1 MSVPLNPGIGG
12 LEAGSLAYIV
22 YRHLYTGFYNAQD
35 KKDAGHPWG
44 ITEGDDTSIRLH
56 NLAYNFAEA
65 IAYGLTGD
73 GGESSGGI
81 FLDYLKRSGGSMT
94 GSLAANDG
102 FEAGIANTK
111 VLEIVKEDVS
121 GDDHVIVP
129 TSYGVKIHGDLHTG
143 GALFLNNEKLIAY
156 DNTSETAYITSPTI
170 DFSDS
175 ALLSQGNILFGNR
188 KESGVYISSNHL
200 QVNGN
205 NVYHEG
211 NANRATV
218 DWLMYNASVEGNLF
232 VENITHLN
240 GLLHACNGVELGI
253 GNDIILDIRSDGCVH
268 MNNHLSFASGYGIKI
283 EGIPVLARI
292 NKDDIQL
299 GAVGG
304 DLILGNDFTNKI
316 KLYAGISGIDGQYLL
331 LSKYGAAYFPY
342 SLSVRHNYGDLL
354 LSSYQVDSNDEGI
367 SIHKKL
373 RFGDSKGAYLSGKAD
388 GLAFCSSVIRYKDTD
403 SYIFNH
409 ETNFSYRASES
420 YYRPLDRLSNSLFIG
435 TDADFITYRKPVEAE
450 GHIGINSSSTR
461 LTAKGLFFSSEK
473 YLLSAT
479 DGIKHY
485 GNACFLNSLG
495 SESFSSGFAGS
506 GWAIMYN
513 KTTGNIAA
521 TFDELTIRKKM
532 RIYELEVQKIST
544 TNGSLWV
551 SDNCSGD
558 RVIKL

>member
-1 MSVPLNPGIGG
+1 MSVSLNPGIGG
-12 LEAGSLAYIV
+12 LEPGSLTYTV
-22 YRHLYTGFYNAQD
+22 YRHLYTGFFNAQD

-65 IAYGLTGD
+65 IAYGMTGD

-81 FLDYLKRSGGSMT
+81 LLDYLKRSGGVMT
-94 GSLAANDG
+94 GSLTANYG

-111 VLEIVKEDVS
+111 VLEIFEEDIT
-121 GDDHVIVP
+121 GDDNVIVP
-129 TSYGVKIHGDLHTG
+129 PSYGVKIYGDLNTG
-143 GALFLNNEKLIAY
+143 GALLLNNEKLIAY
-156 DNTSETAYITSPTI
+156 DNTSKTAYITSSSI

-175 ALLSQGNILFGNR
+175 RLFSKGSILFGSK
-188 KESGVYISSNHL
+188 KESGVYISPQHL

-218 DWLMYNASVEGNLF
+218 DWLMYNASVGGGLF
-232 VENITHLN
+232 VENITQLN

-253 GNDIILDIRSDGCVH
+253 GNEIILDIRSDGCVNI
-268 MNNHLSFASGYGIKI
+268 NNHLSFASGYGIKI
-283 EGIPVLARI
+283 EGIPVLVRVS
-292 NKDDIQL
+292 KDDIQL
-299 GAVGG
+299 GAIGG
-304 DLILGNDFTNKI
+304 DLILGNDLTNKI
-316 KLYAGISGIDGQYLL
+316 KLYAGISDIDGQYLL

-354 LSSYQVDSNDEGI
+354 LSSYRVDSSDEGI
-367 SIHKKL
+367 IIHKKL
-373 RFGDSKGAYLSGKAD
+373 RFEDSKGSYLSGKPD
-388 GLAFCSSVIRYKDTD
+388 GLAFCSSVIRYKDTE
-403 SYIFNH
+403 SYVFKH
-409 ETNFSYRASES
+409 ETSFSYRASES
-420 YYRPLDRLSNSLFIG
+420 YYRPLDRLSNSLFID
-435 TDADFITYRKPVEAE
+435 TDADFITYRKPLEAE
-450 GHIGINSSSTR
+450 GHIGINNSFTR
-461 LTAKGLFFSSEK
+461 LTAKGLFFSNEK

-485 GNACFLNSLG
+485 GNAYFLNSLS
-495 SESFSSGFAGS
+495 SEFFSSGFAGS
-506 GWAIMYN
+506 GWAIIHN
-513 KTTGNIAA
+513 KTTGNVAA

-532 RIYELEVQKIST
+532 RVYELEVQKISA

-558 RVIKL
+558 RVVKL